1 MADDGL
7 STSERAELERLRTEV
22 ATLRQ
27 RRPSGR
33 AGRSG
38 RWVGSVAL
46 LVVAALL
53 FSASVVAVFVRT
65 QLLDTDRYVETV
77 APLARNPVVQ
87 DAIAD
92 RLTDEVMTKL
102 DVAGLTEQL
111 ATALQDRGAPEIIN
125 QLVGPMVSGIRNFVR
140 TEIHN
145 VVTTDRFAQVWDSA
159 NRIAHDE
166 LDAVL
171 TTGQGQLLTA
181 EGTEISLNVGELLT
195 IVKQRLVDAG
205 FGLAARVPDT
215 SITVP
220 LFHVEQLPR
229 IRTAV
234 SILNTLYWLLPL
246 LALLLL
252 LAGVLVAPNR
262 RRGLLVGSIAFA
274 IALLLLLGAMAA
286 ARTYYLNNLPETI
299 RSPEAVRV
307 VFDTETRFLVQAI
320 KTLAVIFGIVAL
332 MCLIFGS
339 SRPAILLRRLVDRGL
354 DAGGHALVRT
364 GVSFGPVPHVLR
376 HYRRAIVVGV
386 VALAVLIL
394 VLWGTPGIAGVIWLT
409 VGTLVSLGLVELVA
423 RAEGPPPA
431 PTAVPQPSPG

>member
-7 STSERAELERLRTEV
+7 STSERAELERLRAEV
-22 ATLRQ
+22 ATLR
-27 RRPSGR
+27 RRTSGR
-33 AGRSG
+33 AGRSA

-46 LVVAALL
+46 LVIAALL

-92 RLTDEVMTKL
+92 RLTDEFMTKL
-102 DVAGLTEQL
+102 DIVGLTQQL
-111 ATALQDRGAPEIIN
+111 ATALQDRGAPETIN
-125 QLVGPMVSGIRNFVR
+125 QLVAPMVSGVRNFVR

-171 TTGQGQLLTA
+171 TTGRGEFLTT
-181 EGTEISLNVGELLT
+181 EGTEISLNVGALLT

-252 LAGVLVAPNR
+252 LAGVLLAPNR

-286 ARTYYLNNLPETI
+286 ARTYYMNNLPETI

-307 VFDTETRFLVQAI
+307 IYDTETRFLVQAI
-320 KTLAVIFGIVAL
+320 KTLTVIFAIIAL

-364 GVSFGPVPHVLR
+364 GVSFGPVPRVLR
-376 HYRRAIVVGV
+376 HYRRAIVVGA

-409 VGTLVSLGLVELVA
+409 VGVLVFLGLVELIA

-431 PTAVPQPSPG
+431 GTPVPQPSPG

>member
-7 STSERAELERLRTEV
+7 STSERAELERLRAEV
-22 ATLRQ
+22 ATLR
-27 RRPSGR
+27 RRTGGR
-33 AGRSG
+33 AGRSA

-46 LVVAALL
+46 LVIAALL
-53 FSASVVAVFVRT
+53 FSASVVAIFVRT

-77 APLARNPVVQ
+77 APLARNPIVQ

-92 RLTDEVMTKL
+92 RLTDEFMTKL
-102 DVAGLTEQL
+102 DIAGLTQEL
-111 ATALQDRGAPEIIN
+111 ATALQDRGAPPIIN
-125 QLVGPMVSGIRNFVR
+125 ELVGPMVSGVRNFVH

-145 VVTTDRFAQVWDSA
+145 VVTSDRFPQVWDSA

-171 TTGQGQLLTA
+171 TTGRGEFLTA
-181 EGTEISLNVGELLT
+181 EGTEISLNVGALLT

-286 ARTYYLNNLPETI
+286 ARTYYLNNLPDTI
-299 RSPEAVRV
+299 RSPEAVQV
-307 VFDTETRFLVQAI
+307 VYDTETRFLVQAI
-320 KTLAVIFGIVAL
+320 KTLAVIFGIIAL

-339 SRPAILLRRLVDRGL
+339 SRPAILLRGLVDRGL
-354 DAGGHALVRT
+354 DAGGRALVRT
-364 GVSFGPVPHVLR
+364 GVSFGPVPHLLR

-394 VLWGTPGIAGVIWLT
+394 VLWGTPGIPGVIWLT
-409 VGTLVSLGLVELVA
+409 VGVLVFLGLVELIA

-431 PTAVPQPSPG
+431 RTAVPQPSPG